1 MGSLMEYTTQELAK
15 AYRLMKTI
23 REFEERMR
31 SEYQQGKLPGFI
43 HIYRNQEAI
52 AVGACLDMNNGDYIA
67 STHRGHGHCIA
78 KGCDIDGM
86 MLELACKQ
94 EGFCNGKGGSMHIA
108 DMSKGM
114 LGANAIV
121 GGGPP
126 IAAGAALSAKTL
138 KNKGVSMAFIGDGAS
153 DQGTVAE
160 SLNLA
165 VVLELPMIFMY
176 ENNFYAEFTRN
187 PKPEGRIAERAG
199 AFGMPSIVV
208 DGSDFFAVHAACR
221 DAIERG
227 RSGGGPTAIE
237 AVSARYYGH
246 YEGDAQAY
254 RDTDEMHRQR
264 KDGDPIVKFLA
275 DPRASA
281 LDAETVA
288 QIDAD
293 IMSELDRAV
302 ERALAADDPTP
313 DKLYTDVYINYEGE
327 MR

>member
-1 MGSLMEYTTQELAK
+1 MEYTKEELVK
-15 AYRLMKTI
+15 AYRLMKSI

-78 KGCDIDGM
+78 KGCDLDGM

-94 EGFCNGKGGSMHIA
+94 DGFCNGKGGSMHIA

-126 IAAGAALSAKTL
+126 IAAGAALTAKTL
-138 KNKGVSMAFIGDGAS
+138 KNRGVSMAFIGDGAS

-160 SLNLA
+160 ALNLA
-165 VVLELPMIFMY
+165 VVLKLPMIFMY

-187 PKPEGRIAERAG
+187 PKPEGQIAARAG
-199 AFGMPSIVV
+199 SFGMPSVVV

-221 DAIERG
+221 EAIERG
-227 RSGGGPTAIE
+227 RDGGGPTAIE

-246 YEGDAQAY
+246 FEGDAQAY
-254 RDTDEMHRQR
+254 RDNEEMKRQR
-264 KDGDPIVKFLA
+264 KEGDPIPRFLA
-275 DPRASA
+275 DPRASI
-281 LDAETVA
+281 LDAELISTIDA
-288 QIDAD
+288 QIQAD
-293 IMSELDRAV
+293 LDHAV
-302 ERALAADDPTP
+302 EQALAADDPTP

-327 MR
+327 LR

>member
-1 MGSLMEYTTQELAK
+1 MDYSIDELAR

-23 REFEERMR
+23 REFEERIR

-43 HIYRNQEAI
+43 HMYRNQEAI
-52 AVGACLDMNNGDYIA
+52 AVGACLDMTHDDYIA

-78 KGCDIDGM
+78 KGCELEGM
-86 MLELACKQ
+86 MLELACK
-94 EGFCNGKGGSMHIA
+94 ENGLCNGKGGSMHIA

-126 IAAGAALSAKTL
+126 IAAGAALTAKTL
-138 KNKGVSMAFIGDGAS
+138 ATGGVSMAFIGDGAS

-160 SLNLA
+160 ALNLA

-199 AFGMPSIVV
+199 SFGMPAVVV
-208 DGSDFFAVHAACR
+208 DGSDFFAVHKACR
-221 DAIERG
+221 EAIERG
-227 RSGGGPTAIE
+227 RNGGGPTAIE

-246 YEGDAQAY
+246 FEGDPQDY
-254 RDTDEMHRQR
+254 RDKEELREQR
-264 KDGDPIVKFLA
+264 EAGDPLPRFLA
-275 DPRASA
+275 DERALV
-281 LDAETVA
+281 LDAARVA
-288 QIDAD
+288 DIDAE
-293 IMSELDRAV
+293 IFAELDRTV
-302 ERALAADDPTP
+302 ELALSAADPSP
-313 DKLYTDVYINYEGE
+313 EKLYTDVYVHYEGRA
-327 MR
+327 MQ

>member
-1 MGSLMEYTTQELAK
+1 MEYTKEELVK
-15 AYRLMKTI
+15 AYRLMKSI

-78 KGCDIDGM
+78 KGCDLDGM

-94 EGFCNGKGGSMHIA
+94 DGFCNGKGGSMHIA

-126 IAAGAALSAKTL
+126 IAAGAALTAKTL
-138 KNKGVSMAFIGDGAS
+138 KNRGVSMAFIGDGAS

-160 SLNLA
+160 ALNLA
-165 VVLELPMIFMY
+165 VVLKLPMIFMY

-187 PKPEGRIAERAG
+187 PKPEGQIAARAG
-199 AFGMPSIVV
+199 SFGMPSVVV

-221 DAIERG
+221 EAIERG
-227 RSGGGPTAIE
+227 RDGGGPTAIE

-246 YEGDAQAY
+246 FEGDAQAY
-254 RDTDEMHRQR
+254 RDNEEMKRQR
-264 KDGDPIVKFLA
+264 IEGDPIPRFLA

-281 LDAETVA
+281 LDEELINTIDA
-288 QIDAD
+288 QIQAD
-293 IMSELDRAV
+293 LDHAV
-302 ERALAADDPTP
+302 EQALAADDPTP

-327 MR
+327 LR

>member
-1 MGSLMEYTTQELAK
+1 MDYSLDEITR

-23 REFEERMR
+23 REFEERIR
-31 SEYQQGKLPGFI
+31 SEYQQGKMPGFI
-43 HIYRNQEAI
+43 HMYRNQEAI
-52 AVGACLDMNNGDYIA
+52 AVGACLDMTNDDYIA

-78 KGCDIDGM
+78 KGCELEGM

-94 EGFCNGKGGSMHIA
+94 DGLCNGKGGSMHIA
-108 DMSKGM
+108 DMTKGM

-126 IAAGAALSAKTL
+126 IAAGAALTAKTL
-138 KNKGVSMAFIGDGAS
+138 KTGGVSMAFIGDGAS

-160 SLNLA
+160 ALNLA
-165 VVLELPMIFMY
+165 VVLQLPMIFMY

-208 DGSDFFAVHAACR
+208 DGSDFYAVHAACR
-221 DAIERG
+221 EAIERG

-246 YEGDAQAY
+246 FEGDPQDY
-254 RDTDEMHRQR
+254 RDGAELRAQR
-264 KDGDPIVKFLA
+264 AAGDPLPRFLE
-275 DPRASA
+275 DPRTAA
-281 LDAETVA
+281 LNVNR
-288 QIDAD
+288 IAD
-293 IMSELDRAV
+293 IDRAVFAELDRTV
-302 ERALAADDPTP
+302 ELAFAAADPTL
-313 DKLYTDVYINYEGE
+313 DKLYTDVYVDYEGRA
-327 MR
+327 MQ

>member
-1 MGSLMEYTTQELAK
+1 MEYSREAVVK
-15 AYRLMKTI
+15 AYRLMKSI

-31 SEYQQGKLPGFI
+31 SEYHQGKLPGFI

-52 AVGACLDMNNGDYIA
+52 AVGACFDMNNGDYIA

-78 KGCDIDGM
+78 KGCELDGM

-94 EGFCNGKGGSMHIA
+94 DGFCNGKGGSMHIA

-126 IAAGAALSAKTL
+126 IAAGAALTAKTL
-138 KNKGVSMAFIGDGAS
+138 KNRGVSMAFIGDGAS

-160 SLNLA
+160 ALNLA

-176 ENNFYAEFTRN
+176 ENNLYAEFTRN
-187 PKPEGRIAERAG
+187 PKPEGRIAARAG
-199 AFGMPSIVV
+199 AYGMPSVVV

-221 DAIERG
+221 EAIERA
-227 RSGGGPTAIE
+227 RDGGGPSAIE

-246 YEGDAQAY
+246 FEGDAQAY
-254 RDTDEMHRQR
+254 RDTAEMKRQR
-264 KDGDPIVKFLA
+264 KEGDPIPRFLA
-275 DPRASA
+275 DPRSAA
-281 LDAETVA
+281 LDANLVKA
-288 QIDAD
+288 IDAE
-293 IMSELDRAV
+293 IQAELDYAV
-302 ERALAADDPTP
+302 EQALAADDPTP

-327 MR
+327 SR

>member
-1 MGSLMEYTTQELAK
+1 MEYTKEELVK
-15 AYRLMKTI
+15 AYRLMKSI

-78 KGCDIDGM
+78 KGCDLDGM

-94 EGFCNGKGGSMHIA
+94 DGFCNGKGGSMHIA

-126 IAAGAALSAKTL
+126 IAAGAALTAKTL
-138 KNKGVSMAFIGDGAS
+138 KNRGVSMAFIGDGAS

-160 SLNLA
+160 ALNLA
-165 VVLELPMIFMY
+165 VVLKLPMIFMY

-187 PKPEGRIAERAG
+187 PKPEGQIAARAG
-199 AFGMPSIVV
+199 SFGMPSVVV

-221 DAIERG
+221 EAIERG
-227 RSGGGPTAIE
+227 RDGGGPTAIE

-246 YEGDAQAY
+246 FEGDAQAY
-254 RDTDEMHRQR
+254 RDNEEMKRQR
-264 KDGDPIVKFLA
+264 IEGDPIPRFLA
-275 DPRASA
+275 DPRASV
-281 LDAETVA
+281 LDEELINTIDA
-288 QIDAD
+288 QIQAD
-293 IMSELDRAV
+293 LDHAV
-302 ERALAADDPTP
+302 EHALAADDPTP

-327 MR
+327 LR

>member
-1 MGSLMEYTTQELAK
+1 MEYTKEELVK
-15 AYRLMKTI
+15 AYRLMKSI

-78 KGCDIDGM
+78 KGCDLDGM

-94 EGFCNGKGGSMHIA
+94 DGFCNGKGGSMHIA

-126 IAAGAALSAKTL
+126 IAAGAALTAKTL
-138 KNKGVSMAFIGDGAS
+138 KNRGVSMAFIGDGAS

-160 SLNLA
+160 ALNLA
-165 VVLELPMIFMY
+165 VVLKLPMIFMY

-187 PKPEGRIAERAG
+187 PKPEGQIAARAG
-199 AFGMPSIVV
+199 SFGMPSVVV

-221 DAIERG
+221 EAIERG
-227 RSGGGPTAIE
+227 RDGGGPTAIE

-246 YEGDAQAY
+246 FEGDAQAY
-254 RDTDEMHRQR
+254 RDNEEMKRQR
-264 KDGDPIVKFLA
+264 IEGDPIPRFLA
-275 DPRASA
+275 DPRASV
-281 LDAETVA
+281 LDEELINTIDA
-288 QIDAD
+288 QIQAD
-293 IMSELDRAV
+293 LDHAV
-302 ERALAADDPTP
+302 EQALAADDPTP

-327 MR
+327 LR

>member
-1 MGSLMEYTTQELAK
+1 MEYSREAVVK
-15 AYRLMKTI
+15 AYRLMKSI

-52 AVGACLDMNNGDYIA
+52 AVGACFDMNNGDYIA

-78 KGCDIDGM
+78 KGCELDGM

-94 EGFCNGKGGSMHIA
+94 DGFCNGKGGSMHIA

-126 IAAGAALSAKTL
+126 IAAGAALTAKTL
-138 KNKGVSMAFIGDGAS
+138 KNRGVSMAFIGDGAS

-160 SLNLA
+160 ALNLA

-176 ENNFYAEFTRN
+176 ENNLYAEFTRN
-187 PKPEGRIAERAG
+187 PKPEGRIAARAG
-199 AFGMPSIVV
+199 AYGMPSVVV

-221 DAIERG
+221 EAIERA
-227 RSGGGPTAIE
+227 RDGGGPSAIE

-246 YEGDAQAY
+246 FEGDAQAY
-254 RDTDEMHRQR
+254 RDTAEMKRQR
-264 KDGDPIVKFLA
+264 KEGDAIPRFLA
-275 DPRASA
+275 DPRSVA
-281 LDAETVA
+281 LDANLVKA
-288 QIDAD
+288 IDAE
-293 IMSELDRAV
+293 IQAELDYAV
-302 ERALAADDPTP
+302 EQALAADDPTP

-327 MR
+327 SR

>member
-1 MGSLMEYTTQELAK
+1 MEYSKEELTK
-15 AYRLMKTI
+15 AYRLMKSI

-52 AVGACLDMNNGDYIA
+52 AVGACLDMDNNDYIA

-78 KGCDIDGM
+78 KGCDLDGM

-126 IAAGAALSAKTL
+126 IAAGAALTAKTL
-138 KNKGVSMAFIGDGAS
+138 KTRGVSMAFIGDGAS

-160 SLNLA
+160 ALNLA
-165 VVLELPMIFMY
+165 VVLKLPMIFMY
-176 ENNFYAEFTRN
+176 ENNFYAEFTKN

-199 AFGMPSIVV
+199 AYGMPAVVV

-221 DAIERG
+221 EAIERG
-227 RSGGGPTAIE
+227 RDGGGPTAIE
-237 AVSARYYGH
+237 AISARYYGH
-246 YEGDAQAY
+246 FEGDAQAY
-254 RDTDEMHRQR
+254 RDTEEMQRQR
-264 KDGDPIVKFLA
+264 IEGDPLPRFLA

-288 QIDAD
+288 QIDAQ
-293 IMSELDRAV
+293 IQEALDHAV

-327 MR
+327 LRR